1 MNQGCTKHLSQLS
14 EKAVKLEKKL
24 KGIERKAECDIALLH
39 EDGGFELSKAKAG
52 LEGNRKALALAEKR
66 LEDLNEEETAVENL
80 LEQTAGCKRDTTI
93 ASEQATLEGAKQTFE
108 MMVAKAEAII
118 TQARQTYEKAQLKYE
133 RVKKEADSLYET
145 KSVKAYQKL
154 TVKRAELET
163 RVAGYKIAVETSEDR
178 VAKLSSKAKK
188 VLIKSEFTAEPV
200 KEELEEVVKER
211 ERINKSQ
218 KDSLLQQIRSYY
230 PAFEYMGESV
240 MDLESELDTCKLR
253 AQARKD
259 VSYKSV
265 VLTSPSYGF
274 GAVKL
279 SDPAPASAPASL
291 AIDICPKCKE
301 EMNYCEGEYFCCNSS
316 CSPSAS
322 SGEDS
327 G

>member
-178 VAKLSSKAKK
+178 VARLSSKAKK
-188 VLIKSEFTAEPV
+188 VLIKSEFTLEPV

-218 KDSLLQQIRSYY
+218 KDYLLQQIRSYF
-230 PAFEYMGESV
+230 PSFEYMGESV

-253 AQARKD
+253 FQARKD
-259 VSYKSV
+259 VSYKSSFI
-265 VLTSPSYGF
+265 SPCYGF
-274 GAVKL
+274 GAVKP
-279 SDPAPASAPASL
+279 STPAPAPAPAPL
-291 AIDICPKCKE
+291 AEDICPKCAE
-301 EMNYCEGEYFCCNSS
+301 ELSYCEGEYFCCNNS
-316 CSPSAS
+316 CNPSAS
-322 SGEDS
+322 EEEGSG
-327 G
+327 

>member
-118 TQARQTYEKAQLKYE
+118 NQARQTYEKAQLKYE

-154 TVKRAELET
+154 SVKRAELET

-230 PAFEYMGESV
+230 PSFEYMGESV
-240 MDLESELDTCKLR
+240 MDLEAELDTCKLR

-259 VSYKSV
+259 VSYKSSF
-265 VLTSPSYGF
+265 TSPSYGF
-274 GAVKL
+274 GAVKPP
-279 SDPAPASAPASL
+279 STPAPAPAPL
-291 AIDICPKCKE
+291 AEDICPKCTE
-301 EMNYCEGEYFCCNSS
+301 EMRYCEGEYFCCNSS
-316 CSPSAS
+316 CNPSAS
-322 SGEDS
+322 EEEGSG
-327 G
+327 

>member
-118 TQARQTYEKAQLKYE
+118 NQARQTYEKAQLKYE

-178 VAKLSSKAKK
+178 VARLSSKAKK

-218 KDSLLQQIRSYY
+218 KDSLLQQIRSYF
-230 PAFEYMGESV
+230 PSFEYMGENV
-240 MDLESELDTCKLR
+240 MDLEAELDTCKLR

-259 VSYKSV
+259 VSYKPSAIS
-265 VLTSPSYGF
+265 SPSYGF
-274 GAVKL
+274 GAVKP
-279 SDPAPASAPASL
+279 SASAPAPAPL
-291 AIDICPKCKE
+291 AEDICPKCAE
-301 EMNYCEGEYFCCNSS
+301 EMSYCEGEYFCCNSS
-316 CSPSAS
+316 CNPPAS
-322 SGEDS
+322 EEEGSG
-327 G
+327 